1 MPIYDVVCDQ
11 GHAHLD
17 LYRAITDTILC
28 VTCGAPTKKLWTVA
42 PTVVENG
49 WPGGR
54 LFENLGP
61 VPMRFESRSD
71 FTRYLTT
78 HHLEPFVRHTP
89 TKGSDKSPHTTHW
102 SSIGPE
108 TLAGATAMLE
118 RVNRPTT
125 RTNPATYITQWSAT
139 TTESTEPVQTCAPLQ
154 ERTHDR

>member
-28 VTCGAPTKKLWTVA
+28 VTCGAPTQKLWTVA

-89 TKGSDKSPHTTHW
+89 TKGSDKSPH
-102 SSIGPE
+102 
-108 TLAGATAMLE
+108 AGATAMLE